1 MNWIQDAVAEYGRQL
16 GIEGL
21 RLDANGAVQLQLQS
35 GGLLAVEQT
44 RRGEIDEVLV
54 YLGSPLGFEGPRRLR
69 AALARAHYSNG
80 TGQAVQVACRGE
92 GPEALLLV
100 IVRLPE
106 RDFTLQS
113 LGQAFDFLSRWLENL
128 PAR

>member
-1 MNWIQDAVAEYGRQL
+1 MNWIHDAVAEYGRQL
-16 GIEGL
+16 GIDGL

-35 GGLLAVEQT
+35 GGLLAVEQA
-44 RRGEIDEVLV
+44 RRGDADEVLV

-69 AALARAHYSNG
+69 AALTRAHYSNTAG
-80 TGQAVQVACRGE
+80 PSVQVACRGD
-92 GPEALLLV
+92 GPDALLL
-100 IVRLPE
+100 ILVRMPE

-113 LGQAFDFLSRWLENL
+113 LGHAFDFLSRWLENL